1 MCLAIPGKLIEITGN
16 DPILREGKVDFSGV
30 SRKVSLSCVPEAQ
43 VGDYVLIHVGMAI
56 SVIDEDEAQRVFR
69 YLEEMGELDDEEV
82 AGS

>member
-1 MCLAIPGKLIEITGN
+1 MCLAIPGKLVEITGN